1 MKAVTMS
8 VAGHGTPNAKRQT
21 SNFKRSGNPRPRT
34 FAVWRSVLVLALW
47 AGLSH
52 RACAGD
58 TLWSA
63 VVLATNVA
71 KPKEAPTELREFAPR
86 LKRVFNCNQFEI
98 VGSAAKPIEDRKE
111 IWLVPTANFWFGVT
125 PRRATS
131 VEARGGY
138 LLSLQLFQD
147 KRQIVDSDTRLAP
160 GSPLFIRGPECANG
174 GQFVFVLQVRK

>member
-1 MKAVTMS
+1 MRHLLLLAALAALASSAV
-8 VAGHGTPNAKRQT
+8 
-21 SNFKRSGNPRPRT
+21 
-34 FAVWRSVLVLALW
+34 
-47 AGLSH
+47 
-52 RACAGD
+52 AGD

-63 VVLATNVA
+63 VVLASNVA
-71 KPKEAPTELREFAPR
+71 KPKDAPAELREFAPR
-86 LKRVFNCNQFEI
+86 LKRVFECNQFEI
-98 VGSAAKPIEDRKE
+98 VGTASKPIEDRKE
-111 IWLVPTANFWFGVT
+111 LWLVPTPNFWFGVT

-174 GQFVFVLQVRK
+174 GRFIFVLQVQR

>member
-1 MKAVTMS
+1 VSRRRSTAL
-8 VAGHGTPNAKRQT
+8 
-21 SNFKRSGNPRPRT
+21 RSGIAQIFIALACLD
-34 FAVWRSVLVLALW
+34 FAPIAS
-47 AGLSH
+47 
-52 RACAGD
+52 AGD

-63 VVLATNVA
+63 VVLASNAA
-71 KPKEAPTELREFAPR
+71 KPKDAPAELREFAPR

-98 VGSAAKPIEDRKE
+98 VGTDAKAIEDRKE
-111 IWLVPTANFWFGVT
+111 VWLVPTPHFWFGVK

-131 VEARGGY
+131 IEARGGY

-147 KRQIVDSDTRLAP
+147 KRQIVDSETRLAP